1 MLTIM
6 ATRSVFGRQ
15 PRQGRRPRALRSRLS
30 LACAH
35 RPAFGSAWHVLVS
48 AYLTKRCLFVSV
60 CVCVCVCVC
69 VRWLE
74 LNSWECRAM
83 SAFNVRIRCCL
94 AWMTLATATETW
106 DEVLA
111 LTFDI
116 LIGEC
121 LSVAG
126 LGGLPCRLAQPSP
139 YSNSLS
145 VSAAGRHSFHILVVL
160 PYCCWEL
167 RGAREEGMILGCH
180 PIKSSEV

>member
-1 MLTIM
+1 
-6 ATRSVFGRQ
+6 
-15 PRQGRRPRALRSRLS
+15 
-30 LACAH
+30 
-35 RPAFGSAWHVLVS
+35 
-48 AYLTKRCLFVSV
+48 
-60 CVCVCVCVC
+60 
-69 VRWLE
+69 
-74 LNSWECRAM
+74 
-83 SAFNVRIRCCL
+83 
-94 AWMTLATATETW
+94 MTLATAAKTR

-167 RGAREEGMILGCH
+167 SGAREEGR
-180 PIKSSEV
+180 SS